1 MEYTPK
7 ELVVAINDLKLN
19 HHFQIFL
26 QMLKDSNEET
36 AEYVANPILSNG
48 GGMNTSEHLI
58 NTGIM
63 RCYRDLLKKIDK
75 PEDFFLEGLDTP
87 EDL

>member
-1 MEYTPK
+1 MEYTNE
-7 ELVVAINDLKLN
+7 ELVVAINDLKTN
-19 HHFQIFL
+19 HHFQVFL

-36 AEYVANPILSNG
+36 ADYVANPVLSNG

-63 RCYRDLLKKIDK
+63 RCYRDLLKKIDT
-75 PEDFFLEGLDTP
+75 PEDYFQVGLDTP
-87 EDL
+87 